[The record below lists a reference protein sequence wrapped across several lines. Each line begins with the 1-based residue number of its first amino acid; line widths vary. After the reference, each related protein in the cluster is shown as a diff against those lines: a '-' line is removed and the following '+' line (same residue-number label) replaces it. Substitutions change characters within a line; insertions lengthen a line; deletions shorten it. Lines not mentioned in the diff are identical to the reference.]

1 MTEDEARA
9 WLELHCH
16 VPRGTWRQFEILVD
30 GVIAA
35 SRDQNLIAASTIP
48 AIWERHIVDSAQLLL
63 HASGE
68 SWIDFGSGA
77 GFPGLVIA
85 ALTGL
90 PLTLVESRR
99 KRIDFLV
106 EMVDRM
112 EMARHVTVIGRRV
125 EVIDPVERYAVISA
139 RAFAPLPRL
148 FELTTKF
155 STEDTRWVLPKGRSA
170 ADELAQ
176 ARRTWQG
183 DFRIEPSV
191 TDPEA
196 GVIVAGRVRPKSLA
210 AGKAR

>member
-1 MTEDEARA
+1 MTEEEARV
-9 WLELHCH
+9 WLAGHCD
-16 VPRGTWRQFEILVD
+16 VSRETWQRLECLVE
-30 GVIAA
+30 GVVAE
-35 SRDQNLIAASTIP
+35 SESQNLIAASTIP

-63 HASGE
+63 HASGQN
-68 SWIDFGSGA
+68 WIDFGAGA

-85 ALTGL
+85 AIAGI
-90 PLTLVESRR
+90 PVTLVESRR
-99 KRIDFLV
+99 KRIEFL
-106 EMVDRM
+106 MAMADRM
-112 EMARHVTVIGRRV
+112 GLGRQVTVVGRRV
-125 EVIDPVERYAVISA
+125 EVVEPSESFAVISA

-148 FELTTKF
+148 LELTTKF

-176 ARRTWQG
+176 VRRTWQG

-196 GVIVAGRVRPKSLA
+196 GVIVAHRVRPKSHA

>member
-1 MTEDEARA
+1 VTEDEARA
-9 WLELHCH
+9 WLDTHCH
-16 VPRGTWRQFEILVD
+16 VSRGTWRQLEIFVG

-35 SRDQNLIAASTIP
+35 SHDQNLIAASTVP

-85 ALTGL
+85 ALAGV
-90 PLTLVESRR
+90 PMTLVESRR
-99 KRIDFLV
+99 KRIDFLT
-106 EMVDRM
+106 EMTNQMGLAGR
-112 EMARHVTVIGRRV
+112 VTVIGRRV
-125 EVIDPVERYAVISA
+125 EMIDPVEPFAVISA

-170 ADELAQ
+170 ADELVQ

-196 GVIVAGRVRPKSLA
+196 GVIVAGHVRPKSLA
-210 AGKAR
+210 AGKTR